1 MPISYSA
8 PAKVILSGEHSVVHN
23 EPAIACSLDFRLRF
37 DLTKTKSQQK
47 KTDENVIFI
56 QNLVKDYLTEQKIE
70 FKENSFSYKISSQI
84 PMSQGFGSSGAFC
97 VAVCAAF
104 LEFYHSTL
112 VQDFEEFKQI
122 VNKLATLAEKKF
134 HANPSGIDTA
144 VSCFGGLIYFRK
156 EFDFLRT
163 INTLPF
169 DLPTTISDKLF
180 LINSGTRAETTAELV
195 ISVNQKLEENWA
207 MYKKIF
213 RDIGKTTKNMALSIK
228 ENQPKSF
235 VENIIKNQKLLTK
248 IGVVSNQAQK
258 ILMELEN
265 FGIGKITGAGGIKK
279 GSGFLLFYNLDK
291 PESFQKYLKDHKLVY
306 FKFLADNQGLKKIL
320 S

>member
-1 MPISYSA
+1 MTISYSA

-23 EPAIACSLDFRLRF
+23 EPAIACSLDFRIRF

-47 KTDENVIFI
+47 ETDENITFI
-56 QNLVKDYLTEQKIE
+56 QKLVKDYLIEQKIE
-70 FKENSFSYKISSQI
+70 FEEKFFSYKISSQI

-97 VAVCAAF
+97 VAVCATF
-104 LEFYHSTL
+104 LEFYNPNSI
-112 VQDFEEFKQI
+112 QDFEKFKQI

-169 DLPTTISDKLF
+169 DLPATITDNLF
-180 LINSGTRAETTAELV
+180 LINSGTRDETTAELV
-195 ISVNQKLEENWA
+195 NNVNQKLEENWA

-213 RDIGKTTKNMALSIK
+213 RDIGKTTKNMVLSIK
-228 ENQPKSF
+228 NDQPKSF
-235 VENIIKNQKLLTK
+235 VENIIKNQKLLIK
-248 IGVVSNQAQK
+248 IGVVSDQAQK
-258 ILMELEN
+258 ILAELEN

-279 GSGFLLFYNLDK
+279 GSGFLLFYNLNK
-291 PESFQKYLKDHKLVY
+291 PESFEKYLRDHKLIY
-306 FKFLADNQGLKKIL
+306 FKFLPDNQGLKKIFN
-320 S
+320 